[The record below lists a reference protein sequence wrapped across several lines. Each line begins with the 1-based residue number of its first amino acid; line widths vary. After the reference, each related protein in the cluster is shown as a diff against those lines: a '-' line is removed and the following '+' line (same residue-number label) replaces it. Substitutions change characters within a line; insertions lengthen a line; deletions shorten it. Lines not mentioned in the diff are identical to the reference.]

1 MRAWGSWSKSLSLQ
15 NLLWEFETGELICSS
30 LLPFPVLLSYLLGVN
45 WFPLG
50 SLPWGLV
57 RSQSCLCVSGRSIS
71 EPQQSGISW
80 HSGGVVYSSSYSTAV
95 SGLMGAQL
103 IGIAHTAWS
112 WRHTHTFSLSLSQ
125 IHKKNTRTHLYTH
138 TYTRAHTPLFS
149 LSLHPPSFSAS
160 LLLFYTHH
168 PSPSS
173 FVFITIENSP
183 PGEELFLT
191 KFVWGSLS
199 LF

>member
-1 MRAWGSWSKSLSLQ
+1 MGIWDWWTDLLLSPSFPRSPLLSLGSK
-15 NLLWEFETGELICSS
+15 LVSLGSPALGFGEE
-30 LLPFPVLLSYLLGVN
+30 PVLPV
-45 WFPLG
+45 
-50 SLPWGLV
+50 
-57 RSQSCLCVSGRSIS
+57 CVWKVSFWTK
-71 EPQQSGISW
+71 QSGTSW
-80 HSGGVVYSSSYSTAV
+80 HSGGVVYSSSYSAAA
-95 SGLMGAQL
+95 SGLTGAQL

-112 WRHTHTFSLSLSQ
+112 WRHTHTFSLSLTDTQ
-125 IHKKNTRTHLYTH
+125 KNTRTHLHTHAYTC
-138 TYTRAHTPLFS
+138 THTPLFS
-149 LSLHPPSFSAS
+149 LSLHPSSFSAS

-173 FVFITIENSP
+173 FLFITIENSP